1 MIRAKL
7 RSMARHQSVSSDYT
21 ATPVE
26 PKDVPANVDG
36 GGRREMKVPVDLAG
50 LRLDQVLAQMFPEH
64 SRSRLTAWLRDGHIL
79 VDAGAGQQRQ
89 KVWGGEVIALLATPP
104 SAGDATDAQ
113 PEDIA
118 LEVVH
123 EDAVVMVVNK
133 PAGLVVHPGSGNW
146 QGTLL
151 NALLHHAPQLADVPR
166 AGIVHRL
173 DKDTS
178 GLMVVAKT
186 LTAQTTLVR
195 QMQARTVKR
204 EYLAVV
210 HGVVRADGSVD
221 APLGRDPR
229 NRLKMSVIPGGKE
242 ARTHYRTLERLTA
255 TTLVECSLDT
265 GRTHQ
270 IRVHMQSLGHPLV
283 GDPVYRAGRPSLA
296 GTVSSTVLE
305 VIARFP
311 RQALHATRLAFVHP
325 DSGKLLHFEAKPPAD
340 FEALL
345 KALRKAD

>member
-1 MIRAKL
+1 
-7 RSMARHQSVSSDYT
+7 
-21 ATPVE
+21 
-26 PKDVPANVDG
+26 
-36 GGRREMKVPVDLAG
+36 
-50 LRLDQVLAQMFPEH
+50 
-64 SRSRLTAWLRDGHIL
+64 
-79 VDAGAGQQRQ
+79 
-89 KVWGGEVIALLATPP
+89 
-104 SAGDATDAQ
+104 
-113 PEDIA
+113 
-118 LEVVH
+118 
-123 EDAVVMVVNK
+123 MVVNK

-151 NALLHHAPQLADVPR
+151 NALLHHAPQMADVPR

-204 EYLAVV
+204 EYLAIV

-255 TTLVECSLDT
+255 CGVLAGHRANPPDPCAHAVAGPSI
-265 GRTHQ
+265 GWRSGISRRTA
-270 IRVHMQSLGHPLV
+270 V
-283 GDPVYRAGRPSLA
+283 AGRHGEQHGA
-296 GTVSSTVLE
+296 
-305 VIARFP
+305 
-311 RQALHATRLAFVHP
+311 
-325 DSGKLLHFEAKPPAD
+325 
-340 FEALL
+340 
-345 KALRKAD
+345 